1 MRIIRVHYKGSVFYA
16 ALQDGAVLCLHRQL
30 GLTEPIPLTE
40 VTLLPLVAPS
50 KVICVGLN
58 YREHAE
64 EIGFPVPNEPSFFL
78 KPPSSIISNGQPIQ
92 LPAGAGRIEHEGELA
107 IVMGQTC
114 RELTRDTVAQN
125 IFGYTCA
132 NDVTAREIQKRD
144 PLIGH
149 CKSYDTF
156 CPIGPWIETAV
167 EDVDALSVR
176 CVVNGAVRQSA
187 STSDMIFSPY
197 DLVCYLSQIMTLM
210 PGDVILT
217 GTPSGVGGLA
227 PDDMVQVEIDG
238 VGVLFNPVEGPTP
251 EEKILQ

>member
-1 MRIIRVHYKGSVFYA
+1 MRIIRVHHKGSVFYA
-16 ALQDGAVLCLHRQL
+16 ALQDGAVLCLHKQL
-30 GLTEPIPLTE
+30 GLTDPIPLTE

-58 YREHAE
+58 YREHAK
-64 EIGFPVPNEPSFFL
+64 EIGYAVPIEPSFFL

-107 IVMGQTC
+107 LVIGQTC
-114 RELTRDTVAQN
+114 RDVTPDAVAQN

-149 CKSYDTF
+149 SKSYDTF

-167 EDVDALSVR
+167 EDVNALSVR
-176 CVVNGAVRQSA
+176 CVVNGEVRQSS
-187 STSDMIFSPY
+187 STADMIFSPHE
-197 DLVCYLSQIMTLM
+197 LVCYLSRIMTLM

-217 GTPSGVGGLA
+217 GTPPGVSALA